1 MTERERSN
9 PITVFDSGVGSYSI
23 VRVLQAQL
31 PGENIVYFADRASFP
46 YGQKTHDE
54 LRDVV
59 AATIA
64 LLEADYHP
72 KLIVIASNTP
82 SIQVLDELTGV
93 NTLLVGVFPPVE
105 KAAQISKTKQV
116 AILATKGAVESSEI
130 DDFIKQKGLPPAV
143 TVHKVNASPLVAL
156 IEPGTFQSD
165 PESSKATIRSVIDPV
180 LSEYPDIDVMTLSS
194 THLPFLYD
202 YLVDLYPNITFL
214 DPAEE
219 VAAEVKTTLQSMNQL
234 ADGEDGT
241 IKVITT
247 VDVAGT
253 LNPQELQN
261 ILSILGLQTT
271 VETI

>member
-1 MTERERSN
+1 MERERNN
-9 PITVFDSGVGSYSI
+9 PIAVFDSGVGSYSI
-23 VRVLQAQL
+23 VRVLRERL
-31 PGENIVYFADRASFP
+31 PKEDIVYFADRASFP

-54 LRDVV
+54 LKGIVEG
-59 AATIA
+59 TIA
-64 LLEADYHP
+64 LLERDYHP

-82 SIQVLDELTGV
+82 SIQVLDELTGID
-93 NTLLVGVFPPVE
+93 TPLVGVFPPVE
-105 KAAQISKTKQV
+105 KAAQISKTRQIG
-116 AILATKGAVESSEI
+116 ILATKGAVESSEI
-130 DDFIKQKGLPPAV
+130 DDFIEQKNLPVDV

-165 PESSKATIRSVIDPV
+165 PESSKATIRSFIDSV
-180 LSEYPDIDVMTLSS
+180 LNEYPDIDVMTLSS

-202 YLVDLYPNITFL
+202 YLVELYPNITFL

-219 VAAEVKTTLQSMNQL
+219 VAAEVKAALQSIDQL
-234 ADGEDGT
+234 ANGEDGT

-247 VDVAGT
+247 VDAVGT
-253 LNPQELQN
+253 LKPEELQN